1 LKGDHELQIIEE
13 HEKAAFEPQLQPQRK
28 NWVGRRVRRREDAT
42 IVRGRAQYVDD
53 IQLPGTVHCKI
64 LRSPY
69 AHARIKK
76 IDVERA
82 RSSEGVLCVL
92 TGEEAEKLAKTW
104 DDFWNVPHSKR
115 TNERC
120 LAVNK
125 VRYVGEPVVALVA
138 SDRYLA
144 EDALDLID
152 IEYDVLPAVVDVE
165 KALEPEAPLVHD
177 EWGDNVESTHGV
189 NVGDVEKAFA
199 EADVILED
207 KFVTQRSTAA
217 PIETSGAIAV
227 YDKYT
232 QTLTEW
238 SATQFPHF
246 LRTVLAHCLDIP
258 ESSIRCIAPDIGG
271 GFGIKASIFPHEIIV
286 AILAIKLGVPV
297 KYYEDRRE
305 HLTASKHGYGRVCYV
320 KVGAKK
326 DGTIT
331 AWDERILQD
340 AGAYRSWGI
349 ATVGVPYSMQPG
361 VYKFPNIHFEAKDVC
376 TTKTGIGAYRA
387 FGDAQMLFVREVM
400 IDNLARKLGIDRA
413 EIRLKN
419 MIKKE
424 DLPYTI
430 STGAQLDSGSFE
442 ESFRKV
448 LEMLDYD
455 NLRKKKEPH
464 LGVGFCVGIHYT
476 SCRNLPM
483 SFDADFETAIVRF
496 EPTGALTLLCSNIPQ
511 GQGHETSLAQIAAD
525 EFGLDISK
533 VRLIHGDTDKCPQG
547 LGTWGSRCIGITGS
561 AIAIASR
568 QVKKKMISIAAHL
581 LEARDEDLVFGD
593 GRIFVK
599 GVSSR
604 GVSFEEIALVA
615 WAETSKLPKGM
626 KPGLDAMYTYEP
638 PNTGRFDDKGV
649 GNVAV
654 NYSNS
659 ADGAIVKVDPD
670 TGEYKILKYVIAHDC
685 GVQINPLIV
694 EGQIQGGLCQGLGT
708 AAYEDL
714 VYDENGQPLA
724 TLFADYACPTAVE
737 MPMVT
742 ADHMASFETPSPTTP
757 TGAKGAGELSI
768 ISPPAVLANAL
779 ADAIDCPAGI
789 KEIPLTSERV
799 YNYIKKKRANRT

>member
-1 LKGDHELQIIEE
+1 MQVFQEE
-13 HEKAAFEPQLQPQRK
+13 HEKAAFEPQLKPASK
-28 NWVGRRVRRREDAT
+28 NWVGQRVKRREDAT

-76 IDVERA
+76 IDVEKA
-82 RSSEGVLCVL
+82 RKADGILYVL
-92 TGEEAEKLAKTW
+92 TGTDAEKIAKTW
-104 DDFWNVPHSKR
+104 DEFWDVPMSKR
-115 TNERC
+115 SNELC
-120 LAVNK
+120 LAVDK
-125 VRYVGEPVVALVA
+125 VRYVGEPVAAVVGT
-138 SDRYLA
+138 DRYVA

-152 IEYDVLPAVVDVE
+152 VEYEVLPAVVNIE
-165 KALEPEAPLVHD
+165 KALEKGAPLVHE
-177 EWGDNVESTHGV
+177 EWGDNIESTHRV
-189 NVGDVEKAFA
+189 VAGDVEKAFA
-199 EADVILED
+199 EADVIIED
-207 KFVTQRSTAA
+207 RFVTQRSTAA

-232 QTLTEW
+232 DTLTEW

-246 LRTVLAHCLDIP
+246 LRTVLAHCLGIS
-258 ESSIRCIAPDIGG
+258 ESAVRCIAPDIGG

-286 AILAIKLGVPV
+286 AILAMKLGVPV

-305 HLTASKHGYGRVCYV
+305 HLTASKHGYGRVCYI
-320 KVGAKK
+320 KVAAKK

-331 AWDERILQD
+331 AWKEKILQD

-349 ATVGVPYSMQPG
+349 ATVAVPYSMHPG
-361 VYKFPNIHFEAKDVC
+361 VYKFPNILFEAYDVA
-376 TTKTGIGAYRA
+376 TTKAGIGAYRA
-387 FGDAQMLFVREVM
+387 FGDAQMLFVREVT
-400 IDNLARKLGIDRA
+400 IDKLARKLGIDRA

-424 DLPYTI
+424 DLPYVI

-442 ESFRKV
+442 ECFRKV
-448 LEMLDYD
+448 LEMVDYEGIMKR
-455 NLRKKKEPH
+455 NEPNI
-464 LGVGFCVGIHYT
+464 GVGFCAGIHYT

-483 SFDADFETAIVRF
+483 TFDADFETAIVRF
-496 EPTGALTLLCSNIPQ
+496 EPTGALTVLCSNIPQ
-511 GQGHETSLAQIAAD
+511 GQGHDTALAQIAAD
-525 EFGLDISK
+525 EFGLDMSK
-533 VRLIHGDTDKCPQG
+533 VRMIHGDTDKCPQG

-568 QVKKKMISIAAHL
+568 QVKEKMIEIAAHL
-581 LEARDEDLVFGD
+581 LEARKEDMVFEEGKITVR
-593 GRIFVK
+593 GTP
-599 GVSSR
+599 SR
-604 GVSFEEIALVA
+604 GVSLQQIAVVA
-615 WAETSKLPKGM
+615 WAETSKLPRGM
-626 KPGLDAMYTYEP
+626 KPGLDSMYTYEP
-638 PNTGRFDDKGV
+638 PNTGRFDKNGV
-649 GNVAV
+649 GNAAV
-654 NYSNS
+654 NYSNA
-659 ADGAIVKVDPD
+659 ADAAVVKVDPE

-714 VYDENGQPLA
+714 AYDDDGQPLA

-742 ADHMASFETPSPTTP
+742 ADRMAPFETPSPTTP

-779 ADAIDCPAGI
+779 ADAINLADGI

-799 YNYIKKKRANRT
+799 YNCIKTIAPRKQS